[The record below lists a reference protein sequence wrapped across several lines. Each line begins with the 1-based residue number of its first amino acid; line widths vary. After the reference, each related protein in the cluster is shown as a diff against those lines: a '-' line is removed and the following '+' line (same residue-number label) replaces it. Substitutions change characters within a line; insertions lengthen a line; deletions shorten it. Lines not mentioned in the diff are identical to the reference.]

1 MARFKNK
8 IHLVWIPIIGLLV
21 VFFSFKSIDFKTSKS
36 LDIFFSFFRELSIF
50 YVDDIDPEKLIYT
63 GIDAMLNSLDP
74 YNDFI
79 PEENKETF
87 EFQTTGEYGGMGALI
102 RHGVEF
108 AIIAEVY
115 EGSPAHK
122 AGLMAGDEIRRIDGV
137 STKELPV
144 DKVSS
149 MLKGPSNTM
158 LKLIVKRYGV
168 KDSLEFN
175 FNREKIHIPSVPY
188 YGMVN
193 NDLGYI
199 RLSNFTANCES
210 EVKEALKS
218 LKKQKAKGLILDL
231 RSNPGGL
238 LYEAV
243 KIVNLFVEKDQLVV
257 YTKGQIKEFDQEYKT
272 PSKPFDIEIPL
283 VVIVDRISA
292 SASEI
297 VAGALQ
303 DLDRA
308 IIIGERTFGKG
319 LVQATRPLPHN
330 AQLKITTAKYYIPSG
345 RCIQAV
351 DFAKRDEEGRIH
363 SIPDSL
369 ISKFETKNGRAVY
382 DGGGIA
388 PDIEQSVTF
397 FSRLSASLYAQN
409 MLFNFAT
416 QFRNTHSNIAPPA
429 KFELTEDDFS
439 GFISFLDSVGFEYE
453 SQTSILLKELK
464 ESAKTENYYTAS
476 QSLFDSLEVAIERKG
491 FAEFDLYK
499 EEIAKLIEE
508 EIVGRYYLQKG
519 KAEYSLN
526 KDEVIEKCI
535 EVLTNPNLSTQVLS
549 GNNKKVTHSLKS
561 QNTRVKGT
569 ESKYVDKLTAQKGIK
584 RMPS

>member
-1 MARFKNK
+1 MTRFKNRR
-8 IHLVWIPIIGLLV
+8 HLVWIPIAGLLI

-50 YVDDIDPEKLIYT
+50 YVDEIDSEKVIYT
-63 GIDAMLNSLDP
+63 GIDAMLKSLDP

-79 PEENKETF
+79 PEENKETL

-115 EGSPAHK
+115 EDSPAHK
-122 AGLMAGDEIRRIDGV
+122 VGLMAGDEIRRINGIT
-137 STKELPV
+137 TKGLTV
-144 DKVSS
+144 DKVSN
-149 MLKGPSNTM
+149 MLKGASNTM
-158 LKLIVKRYGV
+158 LNLVVKRYGI
-168 KDSLEFN
+168 KDSLVFN
-175 FNREKIHIPSVPY
+175 FNREKIHVPSVPF

-193 NDLGYI
+193 GDLGYI

-210 EVKEALKS
+210 EVRDALRD

-243 KIVNLFVEKDQLVV
+243 KVVNLFVEKDQLVV
-257 YTKGQIKEFDQEYKT
+257 YTKGQIKEFDQKYKT
-272 PSKPFDIEIPL
+272 SSKPFDTEIPL

-308 IIIGERTFGKG
+308 VIIGERTFGKG

-363 SIPDSL
+363 FIPDSL
-369 ISKFETKNGRAVY
+369 ITEFKTKSGRLVY
-382 DGGGIA
+382 DGGGIT
-388 PDIEQSVTF
+388 PDIEQTVTF
-397 FSRLSASLYAQN
+397 YSRLSASLYAQN

-416 QFRNTHSNIAPPA
+416 QFRHTHPEIAPPA
-429 KFELTEDDFS
+429 GFELTEDDFANFLS
-439 GFISFLDSVGFEYE
+439 YLDSVDFQYE
-453 SQTSILLKELK
+453 SQTSVLLKELK
-464 ESAKTENYYTAS
+464 ETATKENYYTPN
-476 QSLFDSLEVAIERKG
+476 QSLFDSLEVAIDKEG
-491 FAEFDLYK
+491 YAEFELYK
-499 EEIAKLIEE
+499 DEITRLIEE
-508 EIVGRYYLQKG
+508 EIVGRYYLQRG
-519 KAEYSLN
+519 KAKYSLN
-526 KDEVIEKCI
+526 KDEAIEKCI
-535 EVLTNPNLSTQVLS
+535 EVLASPGLSNQILS
-549 GNNKKVTHSLKS
+549 NDSEKLSSNS
-561 QNTRVKGT
+561 QTTKTVSIV
-569 ESKYVDKLTAQKGIK
+569 SKYVGRRLTAQKELIK
-584 RMPS
+584 VPS

>member
-491 FAEFDLYK
+491 YAEFDLYK

-561 QNTRVKGT
+561 QTTRVKGT